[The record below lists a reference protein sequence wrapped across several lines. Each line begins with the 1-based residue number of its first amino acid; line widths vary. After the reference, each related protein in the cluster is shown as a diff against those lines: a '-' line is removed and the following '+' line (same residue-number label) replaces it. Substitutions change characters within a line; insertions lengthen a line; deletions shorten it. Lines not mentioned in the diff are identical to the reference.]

1 MSEAEATAKNEE
13 ESAAGL
19 KIFMELLDVDEE
31 VASILVQEGF
41 NSIEEIAYVP
51 GKETLEI
58 EEFDNQLV
66 EELRTRAKDL
76 C

>member
-1 MSEAEATAKNEE
+1 M
-13 ESAAGL
+13 GL

-51 GKETLEI
+51 EKEMLEI

-66 EELRTRAKDL
+66 EELRLERKIFVDASN